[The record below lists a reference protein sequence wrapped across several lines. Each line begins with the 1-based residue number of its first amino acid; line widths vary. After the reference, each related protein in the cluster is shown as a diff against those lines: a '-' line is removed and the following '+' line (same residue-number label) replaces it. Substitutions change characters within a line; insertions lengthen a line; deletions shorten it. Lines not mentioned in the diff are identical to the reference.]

1 MKYLYNQNR
10 KEIKIIRV
18 PIPLS
23 KPLLNKSKT
32 PNPPRIEVS
41 RHRLLV
47 EISRSFISIKR
58 DTSMELKNKATTNDD
73 PKTTDKVMGK

>member
-1 MKYLYNQNR
+1 MKYLYNQKR
-10 KEIKIIRV
+10 KEIEIIRV

-23 KPLLNKSKT
+23 KPLLNISKT
-32 PNPPRIEVS
+32 PIPPRTDVS

-58 DTSMELKNKATTNDD
+58 DTSMELKNRATTNDD
-73 PKTTDKVMGK
+73 PKTIDKVMGK